1 MLTRGGIDEPR
12 RGVLRQEVK
21 TNWHD
26 RYDSSEAEGDVA
38 SEDDDEEV
46 AAKPAGE

>member
-1 MLTRGGIDEPR
+1 MN
-12 RGVLRQEVK
+12 QEEEFFAARIK

>member
-1 MLTRGGIDEPR
+1 MRQGSKLIGG
-12 RGVLRQEVK
+12 
-21 TNWHD
+21 

>member
-1 MLTRGGIDEPR
+1 MN
-12 RGVLRQEVK
+12 QEEEFFAARIK
-21 TNWHD
+21 TNWHG